1 MKKRRS
7 KKSAIAPLLALLV
20 PVIWIA
26 LKIAPYSAGGI
37 PSILEHANE
46 ITAGSLFDITIC
58 PETAKTLGVCLLLY
72 TIVALCYVESIKNY
86 RHGEEHGSA
95 QWGDARSLSKKYAQ
109 KPPESNRILTQNV
122 RIGLNGYKHRRNLNT
137 IVLGGSGT
145 GKSLFYAIPNLMQA
159 NTSVVVPDPK
169 GELLRKCGNY
179 LESVGFDIVVLDLIH
194 MEKSFGYNPF
204 EYLKSENDVQKLV
217 TNFFQA
223 TGPKNGAGN
232 QDKFWDDTAQMYLKS
247 LIFFLLE
254 TAPKEEQNFTTVGV
268 LINYDTVADDD
279 MMGSDSAPSPI
290 QELMWRLE
298 GTNPDSLAVKYY
310 NDTHSAAG
318 KTMKSIQITLHAR
331 LDKFNLH
338 EVQQLTKVDEMHIG
352 DLGVKKKALFCVIP
366 DNDTSFNFLVSMLY
380 TQIFQ
385 TLFRIADDEYHG
397 SLPVPVHFLM
407 DEFANIALPDDFEK
421 ILSVM
426 RSRNVSVSIIL
437 QTMSQLKTLYKDNWE
452 TIVGNCDEM
461 VFLGGN
467 EASTTKYLSE
477 RLGKETIDSNTFG
490 KTRGRNGSYSTNYQI
505 GGRELMMPDEIA
517 QMDNDYALVFIR
529 GERPV
534 YDRKFDPSQHPAA
547 SKIAG
552 LDYQKG
558 FSKHRSSAK
567 PFCYGE
573 PTLSTGSLICST
585 IQKLNHSEKS
595 PDSLIK
601 DESGDFLFLDGD
613 EILKGFT
620 EENNDERT

>member
-1 MKKRRS
+1 MYGRRYRPS
-7 KKSAIAPLLALLV
+7 RTAAKAFAEKMQEIAQFCDEH
-20 PVIWIA
+20 
-26 LKIAPYSAGGI
+26 GI
-37 PSILEHANE
+37 S
-46 ITAGSLFDITIC
+46 
-58 PETAKTLGVCLLLY
+58 Y
-72 TIVALCYVESIKNY
+72 TIFALCYVESIRNY
-86 RHGEEHGSA
+86 RPGEEHGSA
-95 QWGDARSLSKKYAQ
+95 QWGDIQRLAKKYEQ
-109 KPPESNRILTQNV
+109 KPPEANRILTQNI
-122 RIGLNGYKHRRNLNT
+122 RIGLNGYEHRRNLNT
-137 IVLGGSGT
+137 LVLGGSGT
-145 GKSLFYAIPNLMQA
+145 GKSRFYAIPNLMQA
-159 NTSVVVPDPK
+159 NTSFVVTDPK
-169 GELLRKCGNY
+169 GELLRSCGNY
-179 LESVGFDIVVLDLIH
+179 LKSAGYEIVVLDLIH
-194 MEKSFGYNPF
+194 MEKSFEYNPF
-204 EYLKSENDVQKLV
+204 EYLKCENDVQQLV
-217 TNFFQA
+217 TNFFRA
-223 TGPKNGAGN
+223 TGPKNGSGN

-279 MMGSDSAPSPI
+279 MMGGDPSPSPI

-298 GTNPDSLAVKYY
+298 STNPDSLAVKYY

-338 EVQQLTKVDEMHIG
+338 EVQQLTKADEMHIG

-397 SLPVPVHFLM
+397 FLPVPVHFLM

-426 RSRNVSVSIIL
+426 RSRNISVSIVL
-437 QTMSQLKTLYKDNWE
+437 QTMSQIKTLYKDNWE

-477 RLGKETIDSNTFG
+477 RLGKETIDTNTFG

-534 YDRKFDPSQHPAA
+534 YDHKFDPAQHPAA
-547 SKIAG
+547 SQIVGIESRKV
-552 LDYQKG
+552 
-558 FSKHRSSAK
+558 FSKHRSAAK

-573 PTLSTGSLICST
+573 PTLSTGSLVCST
-585 IQKLNHSEKS
+585 IQQLNHAEKS
-595 PDSLIK
+595 PDSLID

-613 EILKGFT
+613 EILKEFT
-620 EENNDERT
+620 EENNDERI